1 MNTKDIWILGIR
13 LSDRAG
19 EADKVQ
25 SVLTKFGCSIKT
37 RLGLHEVN
45 DDFCDKAGLII
56 LELTGDV
63 NEFMKL
69 ETALL
74 TIEGLDVKKMVFR
87 D

>member
-1 MNTKDIWILGIR
+1 MSVKDTWILGIH

-37 RLGLHEVN
+37 RLGLHEVH
-45 DDFCDKAGLII
+45 DEYCSKAGLIL

-74 TIEGLDVKKMVFR
+74 EIDGLEVKKMVFR
-87 D
+87 G